1 MDWVVYRIYNWGFS
15 TNTMESE
22 LFFVIIGD
30 IKCDWRFY
38 WYLDRIQDRQIYL
51 IRNLTKRGMIKNS
64 FKSKDLSI

>member
-1 MDWVVYRIYNWGFS
+1 MDWVVDRIYNWGFS
-15 TNTMESE
+15 TNTMGSE